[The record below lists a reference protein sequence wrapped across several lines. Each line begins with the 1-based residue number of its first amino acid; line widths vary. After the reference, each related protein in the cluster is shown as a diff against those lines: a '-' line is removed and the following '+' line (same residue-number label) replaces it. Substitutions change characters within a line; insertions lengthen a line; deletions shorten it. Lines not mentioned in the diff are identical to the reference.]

1 MFYCRCILCYTHRYE
16 HTQTHTQTHRH
27 THISIYIYIYI
38 YIDMCVCIYIYI
50 YIYTDKA
57 NFNKYIAYKSPCPVR
72 VFANGPVDLGSIP
85 G

>member
-1 MFYCRCILCYTHRYE
+1 MYLMLYTQIRAHTDT
-16 HTQTHTQTHRH
+16 HTDTQTHT
-27 THISIYIYIYI
+27 HIYIYIYIYI
-38 YIDMCVCIYIYI
+38 YIDMCVCIYI